1 MDTTEKKIMVVDD
14 NEDLIYSVK
23 RSLGDIAPK
32 YSFIEANGGKKCIS
46 ILEDGA
52 KPDVILLDIMMPG
65 MDGWETAAQI
75 KSNSTWRNIPII
87 FLTAKTDDL
96 SKNMGKLTAED
107 YIEKPFD
114 IYDLKERIEKVL
126 QSNN

>member
-14 NEDLIYSVK
+14 NQDLIYSVK

-32 YSFIEANGGKKCIS
+32 FSFIEADGEKKCITL
-46 ILEDGA
+46 LEDGA

-75 KSNSTWRNIPII
+75 KSNTEWRSIPLI

-96 SKNMGKLTAED
+96 SKGMGKLTAED

-114 IYDLKERIEKVL
+114 IYDLKKRIQKAL
-126 QSNN
+126 QNNN